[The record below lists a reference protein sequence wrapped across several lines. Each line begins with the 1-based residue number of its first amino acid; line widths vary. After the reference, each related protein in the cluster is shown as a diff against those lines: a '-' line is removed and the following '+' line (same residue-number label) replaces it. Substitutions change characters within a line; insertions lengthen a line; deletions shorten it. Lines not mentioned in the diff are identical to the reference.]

1 MTIKQKNIISK
12 KERKSKDDKENNISK
27 NRKGKNKQ

>member
-1 MTIKQKNIISK
+1 MPTEGFEQSK
-12 KERKSKDDKENNISK
+12 IYFKSKDDKENNISK